1 MSQIEGEPD
10 VLGLKLGAVRGR
22 SAVSA
27 SKNSVAEEADSPRR
41 RFGREEALRAARRLW
56 SGGEKLDMGKLAEQL
71 GVARATLFRWFGSR
85 DGLLAEV
92 LWSLC
97 ASALNDAERRHP
109 DSTPTAIVARC
120 DATIRSL
127 AGFEPLRRFIA
138 EDSERALRMLTSAAS
153 PLQSR
158 TVARLH
164 DWIVKA
170 SGKSWKPEIDADTLA
185 FLLVRMGESFLYARA
200 ISGRSVALGDCAT
213 AFELLLS
220 VRGGGLGRRPRT

>member
-1 MSQIEGEPD
+1 MSQIEGGPD
-10 VLGLKLGAVRGR
+10 VLGLKLDPGRGR
-22 SAVSA
+22 GESSVSKSQA
-27 SKNSVAEEADSPRR
+27 SGGGDAPRR
-41 RFGREEALRAARRLW
+41 RFGREEALRAARKLW
-56 SGGEKLDMGKLAEQL
+56 SGGEKLDMGRLADQI

-85 DGLLAEV
+85 DGLFAEV

-109 DSTPTAIVARC
+109 DSTPAAIVARC

-127 AGFEPLRRFIA
+127 AAFEPLRRFIA

-158 TVARLH
+158 TVGRLH

-220 VRGGGLGRRPRT
+220 VRSGGLGRRPRS